1 MHQVKEYAYKLRIS
15 MGRLTKSVL
24 NITGQQ
30 PSEIINNRIILKAK
44 RMLHFSLEMNIK
56 QIARELGFVDSSSFV
71 KFFKRHVDIS
81 PSDFRELKNKECA
94 EL

>member
-1 MHQVKEYAYKLRIS
+1 
-15 MGRLTKSVL
+15 
-24 NITGQQ
+24 
-30 PSEIINNRIILKAK
+30 
-44 RMLHFSLEMNIK
+44 MLHFSLEMNIK
-56 QIARELGFVDSSSFV
+56 QIARELGFVDSSNFV